1 MEQRRRQ
8 FKFLGFLD
16 SRSPQVR
23 SKVIARVRAG
33 ARARTEE
40 LNGGGGDMRS
50 FFASRNVKIEN
61 TRDLCHCQCYRG
73 YDSWHEERENVRN
86 MHLSTAVMT
95 CEIQE
100 S

>member
-8 FKFLGFLD
+8 FKFIGFLD
-16 SRSPQVR
+16 SRNPP
-23 SKVIARVRAG
+23 KVIARGRAR

-61 TRDLCHCQCYRG
+61 TRDLCHCQCYRC

>member
-1 MEQRRRQ
+1 
-8 FKFLGFLD
+8 
-16 SRSPQVR
+16 VR
-23 SKVIARVRAG
+23 SKAIARVRAR

-61 TRDLCHCQCYRG
+61 TRDLCHCQCYRC